1 MSKIY
6 TLAFALLFSTSIVLA
21 SDGNETQVE
30 ISNRKDTILS
40 DPESIVEGE
49 KKFSSLCAYC
59 HGSKGSGG
67 KAKKLQGREFDPDYL
82 FTTITNGIKR
92 GSTNMPPWNR
102 LSGETRWKLVAY
114 ILSLG
119 KNNGDN

>member
-6 TLAFALLFSTSIVLA
+6 NLAFALLFSTSIVWA
-21 SDGNETQVE
+21 SGDDQPQPEKSSLKE
-30 ISNRKDTILS
+30 AILS
-40 DPESIVEGE
+40 DPGSIAEGE

-67 KAKKLQGREFDPDYL
+67 KAKKLQGREFEPDYL

-92 GSTNMPPWNR
+92 GSLNMPPWNK
-102 LSGETRWKLVAY
+102 LSEETRWKLVAY

-119 KNNGDN
+119 KNTGNN